1 MGLGLF
7 IGGSP
12 TNYLLVWLPL
22 IMSIH
27 FIDDTSGVS
36 RREGGR
42 GKEKENKE
50 DRGGITKK

>member
-12 TNYLLVWLPL
+12 TNYLLVGLPL
-22 IMSIH
+22 MMSIH